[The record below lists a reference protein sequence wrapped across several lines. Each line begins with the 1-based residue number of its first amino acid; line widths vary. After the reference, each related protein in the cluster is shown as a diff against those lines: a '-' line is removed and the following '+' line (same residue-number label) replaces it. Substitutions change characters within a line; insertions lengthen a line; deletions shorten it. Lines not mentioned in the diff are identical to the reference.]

1 MDSALKYQIVPD
13 FLPLAR
19 GTKRFNAIKKSCS
32 TQSIISLVSNLYP
45 THVIMKTSSGLG
57 WEK

>member
-19 GTKRFNAIKKSCS
+19 GTKCFNAIKKSCS